1 MTINMTLSA
10 NILKGDF
17 EWIKARLT
25 YNIFKQGRIPITDE
39 TIKKSVQNN

>member
-17 EWIKARLT
+17 ERIKARLT
-25 YNIFKQGRIPITDE
+25 YNIFRQGRISITDE